1 MSLNHPVK
9 WIFIFIYL
17 QLCTC
22 CLICFV
28 YDRKANQFVFSR
40 KLWILN
46 GIMVVVIALSLPGNI
61 YMSFIYNSFLSLKKV
76 LEVSQFSYVT
86 AYTALI
92 ATLVLFWRR
101 SEESTNLLNK
111 YLLLMNDIEK
121 LMNPQ
126 ELMDKKSILVL
137 VFKLFI
143 ALVRVSMYISYAVQT
158 SSRESSYFTFLW
170 VSLILEFNIIQITS
184 CWYFSIST
192 VHWQLYAR
200 FSEHFQSFLQ
210 DNFQS
215 VGKKD
220 QRLVNMC
227 QSCAIS
233 DQLDAYGRILSRL
246 FQICNELN
254 DNFETLIASL
264 VAYIYVNILT
274 DSYYIYFVYEDSN
287 LVFWENTTFLSRKYI
302 MLATDIL
309 AFVLIIFVSNSTMY
323 SSRKILIDFNYYVR
337 SPKVEGR
344 LERTVSILGRFFE
357 SFFKRML
364 VLFGNSPRLYNLI
377 LHEKCPKQAHQT

>member
-1 MSLNHPVK
+1 MSLNHPKYLKIK

-121 LMNPQ
+121 LVNPQ
-126 ELMDKKSILVL
+126 ELMDMKSMLVL
-137 VFKLFI
+137 VLKLFI
-143 ALVRVSMYISYAVQT
+143 ALVRVSMYISYAVET

-254 DNFETLIASL
+254 DNFEILIASL

-323 SSRKILIDFNYYVR
+323 SSQKILTDFNYYVR
-337 SPKVEGR
+337 SPRVEER
-344 LERTVSILGRFFE
+344 LERTVSILGRFF
-357 SFFKRML
+357 
-364 VLFGNSPRLYNLI
+364 
-377 LHEKCPKQAHQT
+377 